1 MQLQEP
7 LRPIQSKAGK
17 QAVEVRALDNS
28 SVKFIAMQPVDGDAL
43 YENAE
48 VHKVTQQPPGVSLG
62 GDAEVK
68 AMDDQVADLHNIKWW
83 ADEEML

>member
-1 MQLQEP
+1 VK
-7 LRPIQSKAGK
+7 SKAGK

-28 SVKFIAMQPVDGDAL
+28 SVKFIAMQPLDDDAL
-43 YENAE
+43 YENAA
-48 VHKVTQQPPGVSLG
+48 VHKVPQRPPGVSLG
-62 GDAEVK
+62 GDAKGE